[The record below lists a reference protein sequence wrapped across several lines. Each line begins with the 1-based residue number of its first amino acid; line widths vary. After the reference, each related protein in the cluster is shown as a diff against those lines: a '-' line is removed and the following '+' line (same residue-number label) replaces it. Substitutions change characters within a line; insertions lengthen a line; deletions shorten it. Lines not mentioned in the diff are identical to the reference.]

1 MKTYRI
7 AALVLMALPLG
18 AQTAAELLQKGIYDQ
33 ETAGDFDG
41 AIAIYHQIVNSGSS
55 PRDVAAQA
63 QYRLAQSL
71 LQKGDLP
78 NGAEEFSNLARNYA
92 DYGKLVSSLAAQ
104 ARGNT
109 FYFNRSNG
117 SADER
122 AIADRAKAD
131 LLALE
136 VQRIAAANMPDRQ
149 AKIAV
154 AISDLE
160 ALAAKQQVL
169 AGGRGGRSMSLPL
182 AFNGPA
188 TTVTGI
194 VSSIA
199 FVVPAGTITVDSSDG
214 TGKRYRFMTAGPA
227 ELAQQ
232 GFTHGSLRLGEQVT
246 ITGVL
251 ANGGEAVDGLI
262 TARATTVTG
271 PDGRKL
277 FDRAILGPSLNPCH
291 WVSDTVPPPCPASK

>member
-33 ETAGDFDG
+33 ETAGDLDG

-78 NGAEEFSNLARNYA
+78 NGAQEFSNLARNYA
-92 DYGKLVSSLAAQ
+92 DYGKLVSSLATQ
-104 ARGNT
+104 ARGYSDIRLKFGDST
-109 FYFNRSNG
+109 V
-117 SADER
+117 EQR
-122 AIADRAKAD
+122 ATADRLKAT
-131 LLALE
+131 
-136 VQRIAAANMPDRQ
+136 
-149 AKIAV
+149 
-154 AISDLE
+154 LE
-160 ALAAKQQVL
+160 ALAGGANSPERQAKLAAAMAQLNTLAAAQQ
-169 AGGRGGRSMSLPL
+169 AGGGRGGRSMSLSVT
-182 AFNGPA
+182 FFGPP

-199 FVVPAGTITVDSSDG
+199 FVVPDGTITVDSSDG
-214 TGKRYRFMTAGPA
+214 SGKRYRFVTAGPA
-227 ELAQQ
+227 ILAAQ
-232 GFTHGSLRLGEQVT
+232 GFTHDSLKPGDQVT
-246 ITGVL
+246 ITGML
-251 ANGGEAVDGLI
+251 ANGGETVDGLI
-262 TARATTVTG
+262 TARATAITG

-277 FDRAILGPSLNPCH
+277 FDRALVTPPSNPCR
-291 WVSDTVPPPCPASK
+291 WVSDTVPPPCPANK